1 MLRRTENV
9 QVFYKRDLWGGLTGK
24 YRYMLQVGR
33 KEYVTAHRIPLEQ
46 FRAME
51 AQSDETPVFY
61 MRIGERNY
69 WRFRGQ
75 WHTDNENLPPEQV
88 HALLVT
94 RAMRRQDQVNRAM
107 TIASQG
113 QLPTQGLRTPI
124 PPDVRQLVWQ
134 RDGGRCVYC
143 GSTNELQIDHA
154 IPVSMGGSSAP
165 ENLQILCGPC
175 NRRKGAGV
183 G

>member
-9 QVFYKRDLWGGLTGK
+9 QVFYKRDLWGLLTGK
-24 YRYMLQVGR
+24 YLVLLQVGR
-33 KEYVTAHRIPLEQ
+33 KDHLSPGRIPVSE

-51 AQSDETPVFY
+51 ARSAETPVFY

-69 WRFRGQ
+69 WRYRGQ
-75 WHTDNENLPPEQV
+75 WHTDNEGLSQPQV

-94 RAMRRQDQVNRAM
+94 RAMRRHDQVNRAM
-107 TIASQG
+107 TIASHG
-113 QLPTQGLRTPI
+113 KLPTQGLRAPI

-143 GSTNELQIDHA
+143 GSDTELQLDHQ
-154 IPVSMGGSSAP
+154 IPVSMGGSSSP